1 MVRGPGLGVGKHR
14 EMSGVVGASGRDAL
28 TGRTTAR
35 VAGVA
40 RLLGAV
46 AAALCSRATC
56 GRELR
61 IEGAA
66 PWEPALAKI
75 PSVRSNKG
83 QNTDTGTATSTGA
96 TRIASARKQGGKPE
110 PSKECRTS

>member
-1 MVRGPGLGVGKHR
+1 MVRGLGLVVGKHR

-46 AAALCSRATC
+46 AAALH
-56 GRELR
+56 
-61 IEGAA
+61 
-66 PWEPALAKI
+66 
-75 PSVRSNKG
+75 
-83 QNTDTGTATSTGA
+83 
-96 TRIASARKQGGKPE
+96 
-110 PSKECRTS
+110 